1 VVESRERTLE
11 DLFRTVNERLRG
23 RMRQLDVAGRSPL
36 VCECSDPDCLQVIDL
51 TDEEYAAVRSSSNRY
66 VVVTGHA
73 WPEVE
78 DVIES
83 RDGFD
88 IVEKRTAPE

>member
-1 VVESRERTLE
+1 M
-11 DLFRTVNERLRG
+11 G
-23 RMRQLDVAGRSPL
+23 QLDLAGRIPL

-51 TDEEYAAVRSSSNRY
+51 THEEFAAVRSSSNRY

-73 WPEVE
+73 GPEVE
-78 DVIES
+78 RVVDS

-88 IVEKRTAPE
+88 IVEKKAELE